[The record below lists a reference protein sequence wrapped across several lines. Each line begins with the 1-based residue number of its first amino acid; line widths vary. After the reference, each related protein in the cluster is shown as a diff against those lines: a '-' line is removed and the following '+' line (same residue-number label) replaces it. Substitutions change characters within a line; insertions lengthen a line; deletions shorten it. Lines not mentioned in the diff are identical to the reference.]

1 MHTSTYACMSTHVHG
16 RSITHARVCTYNVS
30 TQVYL
35 HTHTHT
41 HTHTTHTHMYTHA
54 EALLMDE
61 EALLLQLVD
70 AHKKQKGVVIT
81 EEHRM
86 PVLRLRPCS

>member
-1 MHTSTYACMSTHVHG
+1 MYMDV
-16 RSITHARVCTYNVS
+16 RSHTHAYAHIMC
-30 TQVYL
+30 L
-35 HTHTHT
+35 HRYTCTHTHT